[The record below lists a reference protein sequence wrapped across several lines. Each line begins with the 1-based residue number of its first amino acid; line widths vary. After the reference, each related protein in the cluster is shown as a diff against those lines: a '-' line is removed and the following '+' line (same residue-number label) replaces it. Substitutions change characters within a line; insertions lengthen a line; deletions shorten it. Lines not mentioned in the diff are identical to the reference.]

1 MKTVHALTDQVGKAD
16 TLAQDNAPATQA
28 EADAPRAEGT
38 LAGSVVADAQEAQT
52 VAAHDKA
59 ASAVAVAVA
68 VGTALEGD
76 DRWADPVDA
85 QGDRD
90 KMIVSVAKNA
100 NACPS
105 LRSRRSFTKMIQS
118 SL

>member
-59 ASAVAVAVA
+59 ASAVAVAA
-68 VGTALEGD
+68 GTALEGD

>member
-59 ASAVAVAVA
+59 ASAVAVAV
-68 VGTALEGD
+68 GTALEVD